1 MNEEEARATPATSD
15 TTRVCAHSSPGEHH
29 FPRRAPPSSAGG
41 VSPPP
46 ISVVPSS
53 SEPQIPGQQ
62 RCWDGAEGGVTARAP
77 GLGAGRGPRI
87 AAAAATVTAGQP
99 LQARGARMA
108 TLHHR
113 LPRGSLKTSLLCL
126 PAGAW
131 GVFCILRQGQVGPVR
146 PAPRTGQGQPCQPE
160 GRGRPRRTE
169 RVGPLPLATGAR
181 EGGRRGERTL
191 KHRGQVWGVYLGTV
205 TSPYPPF
212 FPSRLARSQVTGR
225 GVWPQAGGMQ
235 APSSRCCTSFLFLE
249 KEGPP

>member
-1 MNEEEARATPATSD
+1 M
-15 TTRVCAHSSPGEHH
+15 
-29 FPRRAPPSSAGG
+29 
-41 VSPPP
+41 
-46 ISVVPSS
+46 
-53 SEPQIPGQQ
+53 
-62 RCWDGAEGGVTARAP
+62 TARAP
-77 GLGAGRGPRI
+77 GLGPGRGPRI
-87 AAAAATVTAGQP
+87 AAAAATVTVGQP

-108 TLHHR
+108 ALHHR

-131 GVFCILRQGQVGPVR
+131 GVFCILRQGQVGPGR

-160 GRGRPRRTE
+160 GRGRPRRTG
-169 RVGPLPLATGAR
+169 RVGPLPLATR
-181 EGGRRGERTL
+181 SQGRWTQRGEDPE
-191 KHRGQVWGVYLGTV
+191 HRGQVWGVYLGTV

-225 GVWPQAGGMQ
+225 SVWPQAGGMQ